1 MLPAPND
8 TKGWK
13 KMGTWG
19 SGIFDN
25 DTALDW
31 IEKLRKTSDLSL
43 VEEAL
48 DKVLSVGD
56 QQLIMGH
63 TEEGLAAAEVIARL
77 QGNPGRKM
85 GYTRDV
91 ARWVRKNKQI
101 PSAKLSKK
109 AILAIDRILTEP
121 SEILGAWF
129 KVEKFEEWKKK
140 VENLRSR
147 IRC

>member
-1 MLPAPND
+1 
-8 TKGWK
+8 
-13 KMGTWG
+13 MGTWG
-19 SGIFDN
+19 TGIFDN
-25 DTALDW
+25 DTACDW
-31 IEKLRKTSDLSL
+31 VYKLEKTRDLSL

-56 QQLIMGH
+56 QLLIVGH

-85 GYTRDV
+85 GYTEDV
-91 ARWVRKNKQI
+91 ARWVRKNKLI
-101 PSAKLSKK
+101 PSAELSKK

-121 SEILGAWF
+121 SEILGGWF
-129 KVEKFEEWKKK
+129 KVERFEEWKKK
-140 VENLRSR
+140 VENLRLR